1 MSAISEDSVHNLL
14 CDAEENVD
22 VSNFEEFSFAFQKFV
37 EKR

>member
-1 MSAISEDSVHNLL
+1 MSAISKDSVHNLL
-14 CDAEENVD
+14 CDTEENVD